1 MNMKRSNPSIPIRIA
16 ALALALGGSLA
27 LTIAAWAY
35 PAPDSTIA
43 NAQAKVD
50 VAISQEKE
58 TQQEGPLV
66 LRESNGMVCVYRN
79 GVLFYQTDIPVLSL
93 PEQNRKEL
101 AKGIEVANETEMHQ
115 LLEDFGA

>member
-1 MNMKRSNPSIPIRIA
+1 MNMKRSNPSIPIRIGT
-16 ALALALGGSLA
+16 LVLALGASLA
-27 LTIAAWAY
+27 LTIAAWVY
-35 PAPDSTIA
+35 PAPDSAIA

-50 VAISQEKE
+50 VAVSQEKE
-58 TQQEGPLV
+58 ADPEGPLV
-66 LRESNGMVCVYRN
+66 LRESDGMVCVYRN

-101 AKGIEVANETEMHQ
+101 AEGIEVANETEMHQ

>member
-1 MNMKRSNPSIPIRIA
+1 MKMKRSNPSIPIRITT
-16 ALALALGGSLA
+16 LAVALGASLA
-27 LTIAAWAY
+27 LIIAAWVY
-35 PAPDSTIA
+35 PPPANASA

-50 VAISQEKE
+50 VAVRQEKE
-58 TQQEGPLV
+58 DRSDGPLI

-79 GVLFYQTDIPVLSL
+79 GVLFYQTDIPVISL

-101 AKGIEVANETEMHQ
+101 EEGIEVANETEMHQ